1 MNMDLNGNTAV
12 VTGGG
17 SGIGEETALQFA
29 HHGVNVVIA
38 DIDQQGG
45 ESTVSRIERDT
56 DACATFVEASVTESD
71 QVSRVISTAVEEY
84 GSLDYGFNN
93 AGIDSRQA
101 RTAEIDEQSWQRV
114 IDVNLTGVWQCMRHE
129 LRQMQTQETGGVI
142 VNASSILG
150 KVGFENAPGYTA
162 AKHGVLG
169 LTKTAALE
177 YSTNDIRVNAVCPGF
192 IETPMLEET
201 RDFEN
206 ESVRKETESYHPMK
220 RLGQPHEIANAVL
233 WLCSDGAS
241 FTTGEAVA
249 VDGGYLSQ

>member
-1 MNMDLNGNTAV
+1 MNFGGNTAM

-29 HHGVNVVIA
+29 HEGVNVVIA
-38 DIDQQGG
+38 DIDSEGG
-45 ESTVSRIERDT
+45 QNTVSKIETET
-56 DACATFVEASVTESD
+56 DADATFVEASVTDSN
-71 QVSRVISTAVEEY
+71 QVEKVISTAVQEY

-101 RTAEIDEQSWQRV
+101 PTAEIDEDSWRQV

-129 LRQMQTQETGGVI
+129 IRQMQTQKTGGAI
-142 VNASSILG
+142 VNASSIMG

-177 YSTNDIRVNAVCPGF
+177 NSTESIRVNAVCPGF
-192 IETPMLEET
+192 VETPMLQET
-201 RDFEN
+201 RDLDDDAIR
-206 ESVRKETESYHPMK
+206 VETESYHPIK
-220 RLGQPHEIANAVL
+220 RLGQPEEIANAVL

-241 FTTGEAVA
+241 FMTGESIG